1 MEALQDSFWWTATIS
16 AFAGLLLGGLA
27 ASVCQRITA
36 RAREATVARERD
48 FIHMMVENM
57 PGLFGVVTVEGRLV
71 HWNRNLERL
80 TGQRAKDLE
89 GARAIDLFPAD
100 QRGKLQNAL
109 RRTLREGHGS
119 LELSLTDP
127 EGNRVPYGIACH
139 LVTLYGSQYL
149 VGFGYDLSARKAL
162 ETEREQLTEIIEA
175 APDFVGIAD
184 PQGRILYHNPAARR
198 LLGSAEGEEWWA
210 WDSHPPEEARRLA
223 REALPHA
230 AEHGSWEGETR
241 FLRPDGTE
249 VPMAQTILAH
259 HDESGQVAWF
269 STIARDLTKH
279 KEAEGLARRHLNELA
294 HASRLSTAGE
304 MATQL
309 AHELNQPLAAI
320 SANSQ
325 ACLNYF
331 DHPEP
336 DLDRIRAILQDLQDQ
351 SRRAGRIIRQLR
363 SFVGRGQSRWQE
375 MDLNVV
381 VENVLSLARLETEGR
396 GIQLQNV
403 PAPGLPRLHGDPSL
417 VEQVAMNLVRNAAEA
432 VSEQAARGEKALILV
447 TIEAQ
452 EEGEA
457 LISVHDNGPGLS
469 GTELDRVFEPF
480 FTSKPHGMGLG
491 LRISQSIV
499 ETHGGKL
506 WAETNSWAGATF
518 RFTLPRDTPSPPA

>member
-16 AFAGLLLGGLA
+16 AFGGLLLGGLA
-27 ASVCQRITA
+27 ASVCQRITG
-36 RAREATVARERD
+36 RAREASVARERD

-57 PGLFGVVTVEGRLV
+57 PGLFGVITPEGRLV
-71 HWNRNLERL
+71 RWNRNLERL
-80 TGQRAKDLE
+80 TGRRPEELE
-89 GARAIDLFPAD
+89 GARTIDLFPKD
-100 QRGKLQNAL
+100 QHPGLQTAL
-109 RRTLREGHGS
+109 RQTLQKGHGTLD
-119 LELSLTDP
+119 LELADP
-127 EGNRVPYGIACH
+127 EGRRIPYGFACH
-139 LVTLYGSQYL
+139 LVTIAGSQYL

-162 ETEREQLTEIIEA
+162 ETEREQLSEIIEA

-184 PQGRILYHNPAARR
+184 PEGRILYHNPAAKQ
-198 LLGSAEGEEWWA
+198 LLGNPKGQERWA
-210 WDSHPPEEARRLA
+210 WDSHPEEEARRLA
-223 REALPHA
+223 REALLQA
-230 AEHGSWEGETR
+230 AEHGSWEGEMR
-241 FLRPDGTE
+241 FLRQDGTE

-259 HDESGQVAWF
+259 HDESGRVAWF

-331 DHPEP
+331 ERPEP
-336 DLDRIRAILQDLQDQ
+336 DLDKIRAILQDLQAQ
-351 SRRAGRIIRQLR
+351 SQRAGRIIRQLR

-381 VENVLSLARLETEGR
+381 LENVLSLARLETEGR
-396 GIQLQNV
+396 GIQLHNV
-403 PAPGLPRLHGDPSL
+403 PAPDLPRFHGDPSL

-432 VSEQAARGEKALILV
+432 VSEQAGRGEKALILV

-469 GTELDRVFEPF
+469 GTELDQVFEPF

-506 WAETNSWAGATF
+506 WAEANSWGGATF
-518 RFTLPRDTPSPPA
+518 RFTLPRDTPSPLA